1 MVINKKIKIN
11 KIKKNISNNKK
22 KINIKFNLL
31 FNYNNIKYTKI
42 TIIYKIIYWSFDFK
56 VILI

>member
-42 TIIYKIIYWSFDFK
+42 TIIYKIIY
-56 VILI
+56 